1 MTVDHTLIV
10 PVHNG
15 STFIHLF
22 WHSLLPNTLDQ
33 SEIIVV
39 DDGSREDIQRLV
51 PRLPAALKP
60 RVLRNDAAQGYAK
73 AVNLALA
80 SARGEY
86 IYLLNTDL
94 ILGSGAL
101 ALLYKYL
108 RSDSRIGIVGAKLL
122 YPQTG
127 KIQHFGLAFSP
138 TRKFH
143 IFTHMDPGHPLVS
156 VPCEFQAV
164 TFALCGIKRAL
175 VAEIGYLDGKYC
187 NGCED
192 IDFCLLAGEHGY
204 RNVVPPEVVSYHWE
218 SLSGDG
224 ARHVATL
231 ENEARFWSRW
241 SGKIKIDIGSYVG
254 RSLSFFLDAHPQLR
268 ALDFTVVNFSPGNDF
283 EYIMDAMEPLFAHYD
298 EFAIWDYSRA
308 SRNNGQIW
316 LAMALPFDAVRA
328 PRPFIFVVPEY
339 PLLIGNHYWL
349 SSRQQFCS
357 HDVIVDH
364 YGNVMRATE
373 PIFLAHAAR
382 QKGPMDAS

>member
-1 MTVDHTLIV
+1 VEHTLIV

-15 STFIHLF
+15 SEFIHLF
-22 WHSLLPNTLDQ
+22 WHSLLPNTLDR

-51 PRLPAALKP
+51 PRLPATLKP
-60 RVLRNDAAQGYAK
+60 RFLRNDQAQGYAK

-80 SARGEY
+80 CARGEY

-94 ILGSGAL
+94 ILGHGAL

-108 RSDSRIGIVGAKLL
+108 RSDSRIGVVGAKLL

-143 IFTHMDPGHPLVS
+143 IFTHMDPDHPLVS
-156 VPCEFQAV
+156 LPREFQAV
-164 TFALCGIKRAL
+164 TFALCGLRRSLIT
-175 VAEIGYLDGKYC
+175 EIGCLDGRYC

-192 IDFCLLAGEHGY
+192 IDFCLLAKEHGY
-204 RNVVPPEVVSYHWE
+204 RNLVPSEVVSYHWE

-224 ARHVATL
+224 ARHVATH
-231 ENEARFWSRW
+231 ENEARFWSKW
-241 SGKIKIDIGSYVG
+241 SGKIRVDIGSFVG
-254 RSLSFFLDAHPQLR
+254 QSLSFFLNAYPQLS
-268 ALDFTVVNFSPGNDF
+268 ALDFTVVNFSPGGDF
-283 EYIMDAMEPLFAHYD
+283 AHVIAAMEPLFARYGD
-298 EFAIWDYSRA
+298 FSIWDYSRV

-316 LAMALPFDAVRA
+316 LAMALPFDAIRA

-339 PLLIGNHYWL
+339 PLLFGNHYWFT
-349 SSRQQFCS
+349 SRRRFCS

-364 YGNVMRATE
+364 YGNVMLAAE
-373 PIFLAHAAR
+373 PVFWANAAR